1 MASRRRSAT
10 SPSVPWKLGVEIEL
24 LAPPGRSRQDLA
36 VAIATHTTGAQVRRI
51 FHPQGEPSKV
61 PGTPVFENLT
71 LGFVVEDAQGNML
84 AQCVDDLT
92 LQDDL
97 DRQHPPRPGWYRIV
111 SDDARLLR
119 LIMRHA
125 DPAAPLQ
132 TVLDPIAS
140 LFGTRVEQGEGGM
153 ARVRD
158 ESGASIAIG
167 APLPGERE
175 RPCELIT
182 PPIESDHLDRLED
195 LLGLARSLGFGIP
208 AEGAIHLHFD
218 ATPLCSASA
227 VVNLVT
233 LLGLHGETLK
243 QQLGANPRC
252 RRLGAWPQELF
263 DLVASP
269 TFVHLTWEEAQA
281 QLAQLSLTKYC
292 DFNLRNLVHSVPN
305 KHTFEVRIL
314 PVWLHGQQIV
324 EAAALFAAILQWACD
339 GGRQRTSV
347 PADFAAL
354 RKILPL

>member
-1 MASRRRSAT
+1 VKRT
-10 SPSVPWKLGVEIEL
+10 SVPWKMGVEIEL

-36 VAIATHTTGAQVRRI
+36 VAIAAHAGAQVRRI

-71 LGFVVEDAQGNML
+71 LSFVVEDAQGNLL

-97 DRQHPPRPGWYRIV
+97 DRQHPPQPGWYRIV

-119 LIMRHA
+119 LIMHHA

-132 TVLDPIAS
+132 TVLEPIAA
-140 LFGTRVEQGEGGM
+140 LFGTRIEHGEGGM
-153 ARVRD
+153 VRVKD

-182 PPIESDHLDRLED
+182 PPIESDHLDRLES

-227 VVNLVT
+227 VANLVT

-243 QQLGANPRC
+243 QHMGTNPRC
-252 RRLGAWPQELF
+252 RRLGAWPQALFELI
-263 DLVASP
+263 ASP
-269 TFVHLTWEEAQA
+269 TFIHLAWADAQE
-281 QLAQLSLTKYC
+281 QLAQLQLTKYC

-314 PVWLHGQQIV
+314 PVWLHGEKIV
-324 EAAALFAAILQWACD
+324 EAASLFAAILQWACEE
-339 GGRQRTSV
+339 GRQRKPV

>member
-1 MASRRRSAT
+1 MALRRSPVT
-10 SPSVPWKLGVEIEL
+10 RVSVPWKMGVEIEL
-24 LAPPGRSRQDLA
+24 LAPAGRSRQDLA
-36 VAIATHTTGAQVRRI
+36 MAIAAHSGAQVRRI

-71 LGFVVEDAQGNML
+71 LGFVVEDARGNVL
-84 AQCVDDLT
+84 ARCVDDLT
-92 LQDDL
+92 LQDGL
-97 DRQHPPRPGWYRIV
+97 DGRRPPRPGWYRIV

-132 TVLDPIAS
+132 TVLGPIAE
-140 LFGTRVEQGEGGM
+140 LFGTSIEQGEGGM
-153 ARVRD
+153 VRVTD
-158 ESGASIAIG
+158 EAGASIAIG

-182 PPIESDHLDRLED
+182 PPLESAHLDRLES
-195 LLGLARSLGFGIP
+195 LLAPARSLGFGIP

-218 ATPLCSASA
+218 ATPLCAAPA
-227 VVNLVT
+227 VANLVT

-243 QQLGANPRC
+243 QRLGTNPRC
-252 RRLGAWPQELF
+252 RRLGAWPQALF
-263 DLVASP
+263 EVVTSP
-269 TFVHLTWEEAQA
+269 TFVHLAWEDARE
-281 QLAQLSLTKYC
+281 QLAQLQLTKYC
-292 DFNLRNLVHSVPN
+292 DFNLRNLVHSIPN

-314 PVWLHGQQIV
+314 PVWLHGEKIV
-324 EAAALFAAILQWACD
+324 EAAALFAAILQWACE
-339 GGRQRTSV
+339 GGRQRKPV